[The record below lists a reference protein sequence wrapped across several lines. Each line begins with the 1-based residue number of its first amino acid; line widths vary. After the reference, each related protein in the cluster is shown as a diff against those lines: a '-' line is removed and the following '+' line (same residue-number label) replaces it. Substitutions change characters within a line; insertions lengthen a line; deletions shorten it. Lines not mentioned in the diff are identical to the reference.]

1 MFTTQQMSPATKV
14 NNVPTMIQIPTFP
27 IVADDCRSS
36 GADVLFRTEEESE
49 VFTTVS
55 SSFIS
60 SILCMSKS
68 LEDMLAVEGQTQRQF
83 PGLCSVVVVDVGR
96 LGEVEE
102 SVSVV
107 VKVIQG

>member
-36 GADVLFRTEEESE
+36 GADVLFRTEEESD
-49 VFTTVS
+49 FLATVS

-60 SILCMSKS
+60 SILCMSRA
-68 LEDMLAVEGQTQRQF
+68 LEDMLAVAGQTQWQV
-83 PGLCSVVVVDVGR
+83 PGLCSEAEVDVGR

-107 VKVIQG
+107 VEGIQG